1 MFNSPN
7 LCTNLSLFKVLI
19 VAGGWSDDTTEKH
32 LGDVTTEKHVIGEDS
47 WKTISPLPKKFWTH
61 SLGDAIVSMNNKIYI
76 FGKQAIENY
85 VLTMQYLR
93 CRWYR

>member
-1 MFNSPN
+1 M
-7 LCTNLSLFKVLI
+7 SLFKVLI
-19 VAGGWSDDTTEKH
+19 VAGGASDD
-32 LGDVTTEKHVIGEDS
+32 TTEKHVIGEDS